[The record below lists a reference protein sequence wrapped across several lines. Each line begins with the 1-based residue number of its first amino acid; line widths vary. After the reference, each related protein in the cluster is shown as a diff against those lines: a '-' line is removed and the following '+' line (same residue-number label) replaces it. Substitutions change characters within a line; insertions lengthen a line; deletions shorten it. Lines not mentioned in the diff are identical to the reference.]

1 MNRRKPGRWT
11 QIKDICEPPRAT
23 VIRRG
28 QMSEKKRWMAKGATG
43 CSVLALAL
51 AGALALPSAPASAQA
66 ASSGV
71 QGPVYY
77 KNKGPGG
84 NNSYAFRYEE
94 DFSFLRDQSK
104 STDFFDPMKFIAFDD
119 AKQFYVTFSA
129 LERLRYDNIQNNTYN
144 LPLTAP
150 NTQAKTHQSE

>member
-1 MNRRKPGRWT
+1 
-11 QIKDICEPPRAT
+11 
-23 VIRRG
+23 
-28 QMSEKKRWMAKGATG
+28 MSEKKRLQTKAATG

-51 AGALALPSAPASAQA
+51 AGALALPSASAFAQTAATTAAPPA
-66 ASSGV
+66 
-71 QGPVYY
+71 PVYY

-94 DFSFLRDQSK
+94 DFSFLRDPSK

-144 LPLTAP
+144 LGN
-150 NTQAKTHQSE
+150 NTKSHQAEDYSRRPGRRRRSSRAEFPHLRRAAQWRIFGP

>member
-1 MNRRKPGRWT
+1 
-11 QIKDICEPPRAT
+11 
-23 VIRRG
+23 
-28 QMSEKKRWMAKGATG
+28 MSDKKRWMAKGATG

-51 AGALALPSAPASAQA
+51 TGAITFPSAPAFAQA

-84 NNSYAFRYEE
+84 TNSYAFRYEE

-119 AKQFYVTFSA
+119 AKQFYVA
-129 LERLRYDNIQNNTYN
+129 VPGLEGLRYDSSQNNAFD
-144 LPLTAP
+144 LGSHVKGDEEEAFSRR
-150 NTQAKTHQSE
+150 TQVGAEVLL